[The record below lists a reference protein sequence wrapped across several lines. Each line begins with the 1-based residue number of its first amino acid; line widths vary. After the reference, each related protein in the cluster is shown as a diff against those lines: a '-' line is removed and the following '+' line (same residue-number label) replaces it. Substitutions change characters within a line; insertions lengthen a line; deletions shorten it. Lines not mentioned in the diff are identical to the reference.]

1 MSNYTP
7 GVRCITLLLT
17 PNIVLDTVPW
27 KPVKPLLVKISLHA
41 PNVNFPKVFFLF
53 LSDRLRILLEQCFRL
68 RHRMHDYENFQP
80 QAWRSCRSRRSVSG
94 KQRGKR
100 QKKKIGERFAP
111 HSSPVFSFW
120 NRLGGKLLF
129 ILQEDL
135 APQAAQ
141 ANIMNASCVR
151 LQLTEYCL
159 E

>member
-1 MSNYTP
+1 MFSIKAQN
-7 GVRCITLLLT
+7 
-17 PNIVLDTVPW
+17 
-27 KPVKPLLVKISLHA
+27 A
-41 PNVNFPKVFFLF
+41 
-53 LSDRLRILLEQCFRL
+53 RLRKFSVTGVAQLS
-68 RHRMHDYENFQP
+68 FQAFG
-80 QAWRSCRSRRSVSG
+80 QWEAAR
-94 KQRGKR
+94 KTAKE
-100 QKKKIGERFAP
+100 KIGERFAP

-141 ANIMNASCVR
+141 ANIMNASYIR

>member
-41 PNVNFPKVFFLF
+41 PNVNFPKVFFF
-53 LSDRLRILLEQCFRL
+53 VFIWQTSNPSWTMFSIKAQNARLRKFSVTGVAQLS
-68 RHRMHDYENFQP
+68 FQTFG
-80 QAWRSCRSRRSVSG
+80 QWEAAR
-94 KQRGKR
+94 KTAKE
-100 QKKKIGERFAP
+100 KIGERFAP

-141 ANIMNASCVR
+141 ANIMNASYVR